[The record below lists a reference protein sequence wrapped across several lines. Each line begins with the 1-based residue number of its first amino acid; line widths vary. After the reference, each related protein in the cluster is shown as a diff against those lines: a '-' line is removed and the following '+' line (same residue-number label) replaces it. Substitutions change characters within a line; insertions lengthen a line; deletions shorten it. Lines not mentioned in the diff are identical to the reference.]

1 MKLKAGWDAQPACN
15 CFEKSIFSCRFTLSV
30 IQWNCVGR
38 AKTYRKCVKFSLEY
52 VIMLLNCLF
61 LLVIKRYFISYSDS
75 SMFSWYKK
83 FSEYCLKSVGLTMIL
98 CSQLSQIDTRL
109 TNFFFISLEKL
120 LIFGAEFI
128 YKTFRQILLTN
139 LKAHRLY

>member
-38 AKTYRKCVKFSLEY
+38 AETYRKCVKFSLEY

-75 SMFSWYKK
+75 SMFSWYKN
-83 FSEYCLKSVGLTMIL
+83 FSEYCLKSVRWTMIL
-98 CSQLSQIDTRL
+98 CSQLSQSDKFL
-109 TNFFFISLEKL
+109 FIALEKL
-120 LIFGAEFI
+120 LTFGAEFI
-128 YKTFRQILLTN
+128 YETLTKSLFPTN
-139 LKAHRLY
+139 PSDKFKSP

>member
-75 SMFSWYKK
+75 SMFSWYKN
-83 FSEYCLKSVGLTMIL
+83 FSEYCLKSVRWTMIL
-98 CSQLSQIDTRL
+98 CSQLSQSDKFLFIEF
-109 TNFFFISLEKL
+109 NFFLNLFMKL
-120 LIFGAEFI
+120 WQRAS
-128 YKTFRQILLTN
+128 FRQILLIN

>member
-1 MKLKAGWDAQPACN
+1 MSSLHATVSKKA
-15 CFEKSIFSCRFTLSV
+15 FSIVDFTLSI
-30 IQWNCVGR
+30 IQWNCVGGT
-38 AKTYRKCVKFSLEY
+38 KTYRKCVKFSLEY

-61 LLVIKRYFISYSDS
+61 LLVIKRYFLSYSDS

-109 TNFFFISLEKL
+109 TNFFFISPEKL

-128 YKTFRQILLTN
+128 YKTLTKSLFPTN
-139 LKAHRLY
+139 PSDKFKSP